1 MSRERMDEWRHVSP
15 AASVLIQALTLG
27 KVIDDISGK
36 KLTEDAWLDTY
47 LTIVNTVILGN

>member
-1 MSRERMDEWRHVSP
+1 MSRERMDERRHVSP

-47 LTIVNTVILGN
+47 LKIVNTVILGN